1 MYLADRAQG
10 SSFRGSNNLFY
21 LTIFAMAYN
30 LSTQARLQAQKD
42 ICEELAKEGKVYID
56 VSLKALQAFQE
67 SLQGLD
73 FYAAVSRPCWVRIG
87 GHRRLTHY

>member
-1 MYLADRAQG
+1 MK
-10 SSFRGSNNLFY
+10 
-21 LTIFAMAYN
+21 YN

-42 ICEELAKEGKVYID
+42 ICEELAKEGKTYID

-73 FYAAVSRPCWVRIG
+73 FLCACSYSWYPLDKGRNGKYNKVKKQYRWAI
-87 GHRRLTHY
+87 